1 MSAPKSTSKYK
12 PRHHRHGI
20 EIIKRHPPTRRT
32 RTGLLIHC
40 AVRDCMKMWH
50 SPDGKRKAVMLNMQ
64 LDLVIDSEIVPVS
77 FEIVS
82 TESAKHLTS

>member
-1 MSAPKSTSKYK
+1 
-12 PRHHRHGI
+12 
-20 EIIKRHPPTRRT
+20 
-32 RTGLLIHC
+32 
-40 AVRDCMKMWH
+40 
-50 SPDGKRKAVMLNMQ
+50 MLNMQ